1 MNLYQ
6 QFNSLFAAH
15 PRATAKIT
23 GNRGGGVLVAQ
34 TPNGTEIILH
44 GSAETGKTVYY
55 DATTKEVLG
64 EAPAVVYTEF
74 GV

>member
-6 QFNSLFAAH
+6 QFNSLFAPS

-23 GNRGGGVLVAQ
+23 VNRGGGVLVAQ

-44 GSAETGKTVYY
+44 GNAETGKTVYY

>member
-6 QFNSLFAAH
+6 QFNQLFAAH

-34 TPNGTEIILH
+34 TPNGTEVILH
-44 GSAETGKTVYY
+44 GSAETGKPSITMWRQ
-55 DATTKEVLG
+55 KRC
-64 EAPAVVYTEF
+64 
-74 GV
+74 

>member
-6 QFNSLFAAH
+6 QFNQLFAAH

-23 GNRGGGVLVAQ
+23 DNRGGVLVAQ
-34 TPNGTEIILH
+34 TPNGTEVILH

-55 DATTKEVLG
+55 DVATIEVLG